1 MVFILCIFLLGCTK
15 EKASIQDARQL
26 LHRQKD
32 FKEEVLIEKIGD
44 SGGSFVPVSLLS
56 PHGTRK
62 ERILFSFI
70 AIYETKDGRNKIVFL
85 SMTQPTR
92 IVWYKEF

>member
-1 MVFILCIFLLGCTK
+1 MILILCTFLLGCAK

-26 LHRQKD
+26 LRQQKD
-32 FKEEVLIEKIGD
+32 FKKEILIEKMGD

-62 ERILFSFI
+62 ERILFSFM
-70 AIYETKDGRNKIVFL
+70 AIYETKTEEIRL
-85 SMTQPTR
+85 SSSA
-92 IVWYKEF
+92 